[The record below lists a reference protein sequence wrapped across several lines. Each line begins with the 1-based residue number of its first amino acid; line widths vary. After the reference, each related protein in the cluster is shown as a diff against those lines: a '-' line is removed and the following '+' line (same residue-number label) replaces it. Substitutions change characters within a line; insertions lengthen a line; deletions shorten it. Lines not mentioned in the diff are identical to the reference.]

1 VTPVLKLE
9 ESLSH
14 PQFVAR
20 GMVLPGL
27 TAAGKPFVQ
36 FGSPVQMT
44 DFDFAIRYPAP
55 TQGQHTTEILLQA
68 GYTPDEVDALMAQGT
83 IA

>member
-1 VTPVLKLE
+1 
-9 ESLSH
+9 
-14 PQFVAR
+14 
-20 GMVLPGL
+20 
-27 TAAGKPFVQ
+27 
-36 FGSPVQMT
+36 MT